1 MGVIERSNMIVLGI
15 DIGGSATK
23 GALVNTETGEVLSD
37 KIRFASK
44 KVLKPKQIIKAI
56 KNIAAELQYEGIIG
70 AGFPGIVKHGVIKT
84 AANLHKDWVGTNL
97 AEMIHAET
105 GQKAFILNDADAAGM
120 GEMRFGGDAIR
131 SKDTALFLTIGT
143 GIGSALFVK
152 GQLLQN
158 TELGHMLVN
167 ELEAEVYASA
177 SVKRVEQLTWK
188 QWATRFNEVLKT
200 YEFLLNPDIFI
211 LGGGVSAR
219 FEKYARYLT
228 VETEVVP
235 AKLENMAGI
244 IGAAMA
250 AQENLN

>member
-1 MGVIERSNMIVLGI
+1 
-15 DIGGSATK
+15 
-23 GALVNTETGEVLSD
+23 
-37 KIRFASK
+37 
-44 KVLKPKQIIKAI
+44 
-56 KNIAAELQYEGIIG
+56 
-70 AGFPGIVKHGVIKT
+70 
-84 AANLHKDWVGTNL
+84 
-97 AEMIHAET
+97 MIHAET

-131 SKDTALFLTIGT
+131 SMDTALFLTIGT

-152 GQLLQN
+152 GHLLQN

-177 SVKRVEQLTWK
+177 AVKRIEQLTWK

-228 VETEVVP
+228 IKLRVP
-235 AKLENMAGI
+235 QNLKTGRYHW
-244 IGAAMA
+244 AAMA

>member
-1 MGVIERSNMIVLGI
+1 MIVLGI

-37 KIRFASK
+37 KVRFGSK
-44 KVLKPKQIIKAI
+44 KILKPKQILKAI
-56 KNIAAELQYEGIIG
+56 KNICEELEYTGIIG

-84 AANLHKDWVGTNL
+84 SANLHKDWIGANL
-97 AEMIHAET
+97 AKMIEQET
-105 GQKAFILNDADAAGM
+105 DNKAFILNDADAAGM
-120 GEMRFGGDAIR
+120 GEMRFGGEAIR
-131 SKDTALFLTIGT
+131 NKESALFLTIGT
-143 GIGSALFVK
+143 GIGSALFVN
-152 GQLLQN
+152 GNLLQN
-158 TELGHMLVN
+158 TELGHLLVN

-177 SVKRVEQLTWK
+177 AVKRIEKLTWK
-188 QWATRFNEVLKT
+188 QWASRFNEVLKT

-235 AKLENMAGI
+235 AKLENLAGI
-244 IGAAMA
+244 VGAAMA
-250 AQENLN
+250 AQEKLS